1 MYKVKVDE
9 KLLCFTGSVNGM
21 EYVTDPDVKLVVN
34 GVDSFSFA
42 IYPQHPLY
50 REIEC
55 KVSRVKIWR
64 GSELLFYGEVTG
76 YSQDMYGIRTYDCE
90 GALAWLN
97 DLHFAYAIS
106 GATPK
111 DVLYW
116 YIKMYNQKLRDKSKS
131 FELGTVTVHK
141 AMTQDGTE
149 GTIARSSGVYPS
161 FWEEIQ
167 DKLLDSFG
175 GILRVRYVGSDTCA
189 GYIDWLAIPD
199 GTCSQD
205 VRYAKNLLNCDWTY
219 DCTALATAVVP
230 LGKRKDSSGDN
241 EVRLTIDKAD
251 DDDATFMIQ
260 YMTGTDD
267 LVKSGNMVYSKSRME
282 KYGLIQQT
290 VTFDDITDAG
300 TLAYQGA
307 VWLRQNGKAAST
319 IRAEAIDLADIDESV
334 EHFTHGDYVRTKLP
348 GDSAES
354 LFPITAI
361 EIPIAA
367 PENAKLTVGTQES
380 GITSES
386 GGQGGGSIADAGSG
400 ADALAHTHSNKGVL
414 DKITEQDYADFKGA
428 VNKAHIHAN
437 KDTLDKIDE
446 TAWLTV
452 YGQSHEHSN
461 KEVLDRITAQDYADF
476 KASANKAH
484 VHDNKSTLDKIDET
498 SWLLVYGQTHEHEN
512 QSVLDK
518 TTASYT
524 AAEKTKLAGI
534 AAGAEVNQNAFSTIA
549 SGSARYTATSK
560 TAAFV
565 IEGED
570 GTRVTLSTNGR
581 ATISSHS
588 HSNKAVLDATT
599 ASYTT
604 AEQTKLKGVSA
615 GAEVNQNAFSTIA
628 TGSARYAATAKQ
640 SAFLID
646 GDGGTSVSLDTKTGR
661 LTVSSHTHDNKAVLD
676 QLNEEQWKFIN
687 SAANKA
693 HVHENQDTLDKITDV
708 GWNTV
713 YGNTHSHENQAV
725 LNDVTAA
732 FTTALKAKLDGI
744 ATGANKT
751 TVDSALSAT
760 STNPVQNKAV
770 NAALNSKAASGHTH
784 AMIANS
790 MLLIAGASNAAS
802 WVRLGT
808 LVSGGD
814 ARSAIIRVWSGNGYN
829 AGAYQNAS
837 FEIQIKDGWQS
848 TQSAAKACGVT
859 VYRINCG
866 TVKVKVIPTAHNTYV
881 VWVYLPWAYWNGN
894 YAVYGKY
901 SSWVSQDLRQTAEP
915 DGTGADTDYY
925 DHAFI
930 TSTVANATTWD
941 GLINDVDT
949 YNSSDTWILVKKDN
963 RIQHRYAGELDV
975 NSAKTLTDSGW
986 VTCPLAVTGNTTYPS
1001 SSSVIKV
1008 RKYGKLVRL
1017 EAAVKYK
1024 TVFGTGHNVATI
1036 PEGYRPSSLQREHGI
1051 ISTATEKI
1059 MFDAT
1064 LGVGGNLSFEPA
1076 GSSSSAFNPANSYE
1090 CRMTYFI
1097 D

>member
-50 REIEC
+50 KEIEC

-64 GSELLFYGEVTG
+64 DSKLLFYGEVTG

-111 DVLYW
+111 EVLYW
-116 YIKMYNQKLRDKSKS
+116 YIKQYNQKLRDKSKS
-131 FELGTVTVHK
+131 FELGTVTIHK
-141 AMTQDGTE
+141 ALTQSGTE

-189 GYIDWLAIPD
+189 GYIDWLEIPD

-282 KYGLIQQT
+282 KYGLIQQA

-380 GITSES
+380 GITSGS

-400 ADALAHTHSNKGVL
+400 ADAMAHTHSNKGVL

-428 VNKAHIHAN
+428 VNKAHTHDN
-437 KDTLDKIDE
+437 KETLDKIDNVS
-446 TAWLTV
+446 WLTV
-452 YGQSHEHSN
+452 YGQTHEHSN
-461 KEVLDRITAQDYADF
+461 KAVLDKLTVQDYSDF
-476 KASANKAH
+476 KGTVNKAH
-484 VHDNKSTLDKIDET
+484 VHDNK
-498 SWLLVYGQTHEHEN
+498 G
-512 QSVLDK
+512 
-518 TTASYT
+518 
-524 AAEKTKLAGI
+524 
-534 AAGAEVNQNAFSTIA
+534 
-549 SGSARYTATSK
+549 
-560 TAAFV
+560 
-565 IEGED
+565 
-570 GTRVTLSTNGR
+570 
-581 ATISSHS
+581 
-588 HSNKAVLDATT
+588 
-599 ASYTT
+599 
-604 AEQTKLKGVSA
+604 
-615 GAEVNQNAFSTIA
+615 
-628 TGSARYAATAKQ
+628 
-640 SAFLID
+640 
-646 GDGGTSVSLDTKTGR
+646 
-661 LTVSSHTHDNKAVLD
+661 
-676 QLNEEQWKFIN
+676 
-687 SAANKA
+687 
-693 HVHENQDTLDKITDV
+693 TLDKITDV

-713 YGNTHSHENQAV
+713 YGNTHSHENT
-725 LNDVTAA
+725 LLDVKNYTNY
-732 FTTALKAKLDGI
+732 ALGK
-744 ATGANKT
+744 
-751 TVDSALSAT
+751 SAT
-760 STNPVQNKAV
+760 ASAASKLSTARKINTIAFDGTKDITIPRSRSLVHQAKGTSGSTGYVAVATFTIAGRYTNLPGFIRYRNRGSAIVDLSFRFKNADSRDPELDFARMDFDV
-770 NAALNSKAASGHTH
+770 NAAQ
-784 AMIANS
+784 
-790 MLLIAGASNAAS
+790 
-802 WVRLGT
+802 
-808 LVSGGD
+808 
-814 ARSAIIRVWSGNGYN
+814 
-829 AGAYQNAS
+829 GAYLSKSGTGTWVLYIAKSEAYDEIEIMDCQPPTGIDIAFTNAHAS
-837 FEIQIKDGWQS
+837 S
-848 TQSAAKACGVT
+848 LPS
-859 VYRINCG
+859 G
-866 TVKVKVIPTAHNTYV
+866 TVAFTRHNR
-881 VWVYLPWAYWNGN
+881 ANE
-894 YAVYGKY
+894 
-901 SSWVSQDLRQTAEP
+901 S
-915 DGTGADTDYY
+915 
-925 DHAFI
+925 
-930 TSTVANATTWD
+930 STVAA
-941 GLINDVDT
+941 
-949 YNSSDTWILVKKDN
+949 
-963 RIQHRYAGELDV
+963 
-975 NSAKTLTDSGW
+975 AKTLTDSGW
-986 VTCPLAVTGNTTYPS
+986 VAMTVEGYAKSGTVKYRTYGKQITITGSVVLKNDIATSYPAPQYIASTTFDFSKIVGCSGVGRS
-1001 SSSVIKV
+1001 SS
-1008 RKYGKLVRL
+1008 
-1017 EAAVKYK
+1017 
-1024 TVFGTGHNVATI
+1024 
-1036 PEGYRPSSLQREHGI
+1036 
-1051 ISTATEKI
+1051 
-1059 MFDAT
+1059 
-1064 LGVGGNLSFEPA
+1064 GVGAYVAVENYNGDNLVCVYALGSKIAA
-1076 GSSSSAFNPANSYE
+1076 GSTLYF
-1090 CRMTYFI
+1090 TITGFI

>member
-50 REIEC
+50 REITC

-64 GSELLFYGEVTG
+64 DSKLLFYGEVTG

-111 DVLYW
+111 EVLYW
-116 YIKMYNQKLRDKSKS
+116 YIKLYNQKLRDKSKS

-141 AMTQDGTE
+141 ALTQSGTE

-267 LVKSGNMVYSKSRME
+267 LVKSRNMVYSKSRME
-282 KYGLIQQT
+282 KYGLIQQA

-307 VWLRQNGKAAST
+307 VWLRQNEKAAST

-400 ADALAHTHSNKGVL
+400 ADALAHTHSNKSVL

-428 VNKAHIHAN
+428 VNKAHVHAN

-518 TTASYT
+518 
-524 AAEKTKLAGI
+524 
-534 AAGAEVNQNAFSTIA
+534 
-549 SGSARYTATSK
+549 
-560 TAAFV
+560 
-565 IEGED
+565 
-570 GTRVTLSTNGR
+570 
-581 ATISSHS
+581 
-588 HSNKAVLDATT
+588 TT

-693 HVHENQDTLDKITDV
+693 HVHENQDTLDKITDA

-732 FTTALKAKLDGI
+732 FTTALKTKLDGI
-744 ATGANKT
+744 ATGANKI

-790 MLLIAGASNAAS
+790 TVWIGGANNAAK
-802 WVRLGT
+802 WYRLGT
-808 LVSGGD
+808 LVSSGNF
-814 ARSAIIRVWSGNGYN
+814 ANAVIRVWSGDGANGRAN
-829 AGAYQNAS
+829 QNSS
-837 FEIQIKDGWQS
+837 FEVQIKDGWQS
-848 TQSAAKACGVT
+848 TESATKACGVT
-859 VYRINCG
+859 VYRISCSS
-866 TVKVKVIPTAHNTYV
+866 VKVKVIPTAHDTYT
-881 VWVYLPWAYWNGN
+881 VWVYLPWTYWNGN
-894 YAVYGKY
+894 FSVYGKY
-901 SSWVSQDLRQTAEP
+901 KSWTSQQLIQSDEP
-915 DGTGADTDYY
+915 EGTGADTAYY

-930 TSTVANATTWD
+930 TSTVAKATEAT
-941 GLINDVDT
+941 
-949 YNSSDTWILVKKDN
+949 
-963 RIQHRYAGELDV
+963 
-975 NSAKTLTDSGW
+975 TLTDSGW
-986 VTCPLAVTGNTTYPS
+986 QKPTFPSGVKSSSIRYRKQGKIVSVTGYVQFSAAQTT
-1001 SSSVIKV
+1001 I
-1008 RKYGKLVRL
+1008 
-1017 EAAVKYK
+1017 
-1024 TVFGTGHNVATI
+1024 TVLTLPT
-1036 PEGYRPSSLQREHGI
+1036 GYRPPTKIQQFNAVDSSAQASFLTKIDTDGKVGFFGKTQGFFT
-1051 ISTATEKI
+1051 TATEYYI
-1059 MFDAT
+1059 HCTFFVD
-1064 LGVGGNLSFEPA
+1064 
-1076 GSSSSAFNPANSYE
+1076 
-1090 CRMTYFI
+1090 
-1097 D
+1097 

>member
-50 REIEC
+50 KKIVC

-64 GSELLFYGEVTG
+64 DSKLLFYGEVTG

-167 DKLLDSFG
+167 DKLLNSFG
-175 GILRVRYVGSDTCA
+175 GILRVRYVGSDSCA

-199 GTCSQD
+199 GTCTQD

-219 DCTALATAVVP
+219 DCTSIVTAVVP
-230 LGKRKDSSGDN
+230 LGKRKGSSGDN

-267 LVKSGNMVYSKSRME
+267 LVKYGNMVYSKSRME
-282 KYGLIQQT
+282 KYGLIQQAI
-290 VTFDDITDAG
+290 TFDDVTDTG

-307 VWLRQNGKAAST
+307 VWLRQNGKASST
-319 IRAEAIDLADIDESV
+319 ISAEAIDLADIDESV
-334 EHFTHGDYVRTKLP
+334 EHFTLGDYVRTKLP
-348 GDSAES
+348 GDSTES

-380 GITSES
+380 SITSGS
-386 GGQGGGSIADAGSG
+386 GGQGGGSITNAGSG
-400 ADALAHTHSNKGVL
+400 ADAMAHTHSNKGVL

-452 YGQSHEHSN
+452 YGQSHEHDN
-461 KEVLDRITAQDYADF
+461 KGVLDRITAQDYADF

-498 SWLLVYGQTHEHEN
+498 SWLLVYGQTHDHEN

-524 AAEKTKLAGI
+524 SAEKTKLAGI

-570 GTRVTLSTNGR
+570 GTSVTLSTNGR

-604 AEQTKLKGVSA
+604 AEQTKLKGVSS

-676 QLNEEQWKFIN
+676 KTTA
-687 SAANKA
+687 S
-693 HVHENQDTLDKITDV
+693 
-708 GWNTV
+708 
-713 YGNTHSHENQAV
+713 Y
-725 LNDVTAA
+725 TAA
-732 FTTALKAKLDGI
+732 DKKKLDGI
-744 ATGANKT
+744 AAGATKVA
-751 TVDSALSAT
+751 VDSALSAT

-770 NAALNSKAASGHTH
+770 KAALDSKSAASHTH
-784 AMIANS
+784 AMITNSALWVSGANNT
-790 MLLIAGASNAAS
+790 AK
-802 WVRLGT
+802 WVKLGT
-808 LVSGGD
+808 LVSSGNFSN
-814 ARSAIIRVWSGNGYN
+814 AMIRVWSGDGANGRAN
-829 AGAYQNAS
+829 QNSS
-837 FEIQIKDGWQS
+837 FEVQIKDGWQS
-848 TQSAAKACGVT
+848 TESATKACGVT
-859 VYRINCG
+859 VYRVDCSS
-866 TVKVKVIPTAHNTYV
+866 VKVKVIPTAHDTYT
-881 VWVYLPWAYWNGN
+881 VWAYLPWGYWNGN

-901 SSWVSQDLRQTAEP
+901 KSWASQHLIQSDEP
-915 DGTGADTDYY
+915 EGTGADTAYY
-925 DHAFI
+925 DQAFL
-930 TSTVANATTWD
+930 TSTVANATTWN

-1001 SSSVIKV
+1001 SSSRIKV

-1017 EAAVKYK
+1017 EAMVKYT

-1036 PEGYRPSSLQREHGI
+1036 PEGYRPSKLQREHGI

-1064 LGVGGNLSFEPA
+1064 LTDTGSLLFAPA
-1076 GSSSSAFNPANSYE
+1076 GSGSSTFNPANSYE

>member
-386 GGQGGGSIADAGSG
+386 GGQGGGSITNAGSG
-400 ADALAHTHSNKGVL
+400 ADAMAHTHSNKSVL

-428 VNKAHIHAN
+428 VNKAH
-437 KDTLDKIDE
+437 T
-446 TAWLTV
+446 
-452 YGQSHEHSN
+452 HSN
-461 KEVLDRITAQDYADF
+461 K
-476 KASANKAH
+476 
-484 VHDNKSTLDKIDET
+484 
-498 SWLLVYGQTHEHEN
+498 G
-512 QSVLDK
+512 VLDK
-518 TTASYT
+518 T
-524 AAEKTKLAGI
+524 E
-534 AAGAEVNQNAFSTIA
+534 QP
-549 SGSARYTATSK
+549 
-560 TAAFV
+560 
-565 IEGED
+565 
-570 GTRVTLSTNGR
+570 
-581 ATISSHS
+581 
-588 HSNKAVLDATT
+588 
-599 ASYTT
+599 YTT
-604 AEQTKLKGVSA
+604 AERDKLAGLENYTHPTYTAHTKGFYKFASDGEGHVTDAEEVTASDLYNAGGVIKNFLNFADYTGHMSIA
-615 GAEVNQNAFSTIA
+615 FMSTGTSGSFGDYAEFVVDT
-628 TGSARYAATAKQ
+628 RE
-640 SAFLID
+640 
-646 GDGGTSVSLDTKTGR
+646 TSVSKMFMLSVGGNGIEGSLMLKGQNGSECVIFPNSNSSNSNQFHFFLPDKSGTVA
-661 LTVSSHTHDNKAVLD
+661 LTEDIPDISGKQDKLTAGTNIT
-676 QLNEEQWKFIN
+676 IN
-687 SAANKA
+687 
-693 HVHENQDTLDKITDV
+693 
-708 GWNTV
+708 
-713 YGNTHSHENQAV
+713 GNTISAKDTTYSDATQSAHG
-725 LNDVTAA
+725 LMAA
-732 FTTALKAKLDGI
+732 ADKKKLDGMDLSKYLPLHGTADQSKALSNGSMRYGWCVNNAANADSGYRWFRI
-744 ATGANKT
+744 GTLALSKLAFDTETMYLHVCSGYSNYGVLCVYTRIDSTGVGVQTIRLSWLNKSEGTLPPKFKLVGIGSSDGVKFELWCYTPSRWESVAYYVVADLKLTGGLLNRWLLEKHSDPDAKSAT
-751 TVDSALSAT
+751 TVGTKSVTDVDLS
-760 STNPVQNKAV
+760 
-770 NAALNSKAASGHTH
+770 
-784 AMIANS
+784 
-790 MLLIAGASNAAS
+790 
-802 WVRLGT
+802 
-808 LVSGGD
+808 
-814 ARSAIIRVWSGNGYN
+814 Y
-829 AGAYQNAS
+829 
-837 FEIQIKDGWQS
+837 
-848 TQSAAKACGVT
+848 AAKA
-859 VYRINCG
+859 NE
-866 TVKVKVIPTAHNTYV
+866 A
-881 VWVYLPWAYWNGN
+881 A
-894 YAVYGKY
+894 
-901 SSWVSQDLRQTAEP
+901 
-915 DGTGADTDYY
+915 
-925 DHAFI
+925 
-930 TSTVANATTWD
+930 
-941 GLINDVDT
+941 
-949 YNSSDTWILVKKDN
+949 
-963 RIQHRYAGELDV
+963 
-975 NSAKTLTDSGW
+975 TLTDSGW
-986 VTCPLAVTGNTTYPS
+986 ITPTITGTASSTLRYRKQGKIVCVSGYVQPS
-1001 SSSVIKV
+1001 
-1008 RKYGKLVRL
+1008 
-1017 EAAVKYK
+1017 AA
-1024 TVFGTGHNVATI
+1024 GATI
-1036 PEGYRPSSLQREHGI
+1036 TPFTLPTGYRPPSNIQI
-1051 ISTATEKI
+1051 IHAV
-1059 MFDAT
+1059 D
-1064 LGVGGNLSFEPA
+1064 
-1076 GSSSSAFNPANSYE
+1076 SSSQDTYLVVIEKSGTVRYVGKKQGFFSTNTSYY
-1090 CRMTYFI
+1090 MHVTYFI

>member
-50 REIEC
+50 KEIEC

-64 GSELLFYGEVTG
+64 DSELLFYGEVTG

-111 DVLYW
+111 EVLYW
-116 YIKMYNQKLRDKSKS
+116 YIKLYNQKLRDKSKS
-131 FELGTVTVHK
+131 FELGTVTIHK
-141 AMTQDGTE
+141 ALTQSGTE

-282 KYGLIQQT
+282 KYGLIQQA

-380 GITSES
+380 GITSGS

-400 ADALAHTHSNKGVL
+400 ADAMAHTHSNKGVL

-428 VNKAHIHAN
+428 VNKAHVHAN
-437 KDTLDKIDE
+437 KDTLDK
-446 TAWLTV
+446 LTV
-452 YGQSHEHSN
+452 
-461 KEVLDRITAQDYADF
+461 QDYSDF
-476 KASANKAH
+476 KGTVNKAH
-484 VHDNKSTLDKIDET
+484 VHDNK
-498 SWLLVYGQTHEHEN
+498 G
-512 QSVLDK
+512 
-518 TTASYT
+518 
-524 AAEKTKLAGI
+524 
-534 AAGAEVNQNAFSTIA
+534 
-549 SGSARYTATSK
+549 
-560 TAAFV
+560 
-565 IEGED
+565 
-570 GTRVTLSTNGR
+570 
-581 ATISSHS
+581 
-588 HSNKAVLDATT
+588 
-599 ASYTT
+599 
-604 AEQTKLKGVSA
+604 
-615 GAEVNQNAFSTIA
+615 
-628 TGSARYAATAKQ
+628 
-640 SAFLID
+640 
-646 GDGGTSVSLDTKTGR
+646 
-661 LTVSSHTHDNKAVLD
+661 
-676 QLNEEQWKFIN
+676 
-687 SAANKA
+687 
-693 HVHENQDTLDKITDV
+693 TLDKITDV

-713 YGNTHSHENQAV
+713 YGNTHSHDNKSV
-725 LNDVTAA
+725 LDKTTAA
-732 FTTALKAKLDGI
+732 YTAADKKKLDGMDLTKYLHYNSMWNIKKDTWYKFASFTCTQYYNFSTAIFVAGFGYGDIRMFRITAGTEKGKPVASRIYLANITGNLIGNVGYVINGNTVNFFLRSTTGMYGYVGRIGATAETGDFI
-744 ATGANKT
+744 AQTDLVAAT
-751 TVDSALSAT
+751 TAE
-760 STNPVQNKAV
+760 
-770 NAALNSKAASGHTH
+770 AASIVQFT
-784 AMIANS
+784 A
-790 MLLIAGASNAAS
+790 AGTDVA
-802 WVRLGT
+802 
-808 LVSGGD
+808 
-814 ARSAIIRVWSGNGYN
+814 
-829 AGAYQNAS
+829 
-837 FEIQIKDGWQS
+837 F
-848 TQSAAKACGVT
+848 C
-859 VYRINCG
+859 
-866 TVKVKVIPTAHNTYV
+866 NT
-881 VWVYLPWAYWNGN
+881 
-894 YAVYGKY
+894 
-901 SSWVSQDLRQTAEP
+901 
-915 DGTGADTDYY
+915 
-925 DHAFI
+925 
-930 TSTVANATTWD
+930 
-941 GLINDVDT
+941 
-949 YNSSDTWILVKKDN
+949 
-963 RIQHRYAGELDV
+963 
-975 NSAKTLTDSGW
+975 AKTLTDSGW
-986 VTCPLAVTGNTTYPS
+986 VAMTVDGYYAKSGTVKYRTYGKQITITGSVVLKNDIATSYPAPQYIASTTFDFSKIVGCSGVGRS
-1001 SSSVIKV
+1001 SS
-1008 RKYGKLVRL
+1008 
-1017 EAAVKYK
+1017 
-1024 TVFGTGHNVATI
+1024 
-1036 PEGYRPSSLQREHGI
+1036 
-1051 ISTATEKI
+1051 
-1059 MFDAT
+1059 
-1064 LGVGGNLSFEPA
+1064 GVGTYVAVENYNGDNLVCVYALGSKIAA
-1076 GSSSSAFNPANSYE
+1076 GSTLYF
-1090 CRMTYFI
+1090 TITGFI

>member
-50 REIEC
+50 KEIAC

-64 GSELLFYGEVTG
+64 DSKLLFYGEVTG

-97 DLHFAYAIS
+97 DLHFAYSIS

-131 FELGTVTVHK
+131 FELGDVTVHK

-167 DKLLDSFG
+167 DKLLNSFG

-189 GYIDWLAIPD
+189 GYIDWLAIPS

-205 VRYAKNLLNCDWTY
+205 VRYAKNLLNCDWAY

-282 KYGLIQQT
+282 KYGLIQQA

-380 GITSES
+380 GITSGS

-452 YGQSHEHSN
+452 YGQSHRHDNE
-461 KEVLDRITAQDYADF
+461 EVLDRITAQDYASF

-549 SGSARYTATSK
+549 
-560 TAAFV
+560 
-565 IEGED
+565 
-570 GTRVTLSTNGR
+570 
-581 ATISSHS
+581 
-588 HSNKAVLDATT
+588 
-599 ASYTT
+599 
-604 AEQTKLKGVSA
+604 
-615 GAEVNQNAFSTIA
+615 

-687 SAANKA
+687 GAANKA
-693 HVHENQDTLDKITDV
+693 HVHDNKGTLDKITDV

-713 YGNTHSHENQAV
+713 YGYTHSHDNKAV
-725 LNDVTAA
+725 LDKTTASYTAA
-732 FTTALKAKLDGI
+732 DKKKLDGI
-744 ATGANKT
+744 AAGATKVA
-751 TVDSALSAT
+751 VDSALSAT

-770 NAALNSKAASGHTH
+770 KAALDSKSASGHTH
-784 AMIANS
+784 AMITNS
-790 MLLIAGASNAAS
+790 MLNIGGANNAAS

-814 ARSAIIRVWSGNGYN
+814 ARSAIIRVWSGNGFN

-881 VWVYLPWAYWNGN
+881 VWVYLPWGYWNGN

-915 DGTGADTDYY
+915 EGTGADTDYY

-930 TSTVANATTWD
+930 TSTVANATTWN

-949 YNSSDTWILVKKDN
+949 YNSSDTWVLVKKDN
-963 RIQHRYAGELDV
+963 KIQHRYAGELDV
-975 NSAKTLTDSGW
+975 NSAKTLVDSGW
-986 VTCPLAVTGNTTYPS
+986 VTCPLAVTGNTTYPTS
-1001 SSSVIKV
+1001 ASTIRV
-1008 RKYGKLVRL
+1008 RKYGKMVKL
-1017 EAAVKYK
+1017 EGWVKYS
-1024 TVFGTGHNVATI
+1024 TAFNTGHNVATI
-1036 PEGYRPSSLQREHGI
+1036 PAGYRPANVMYI
-1051 ISTATEKI
+1051 IGATNAGAGTKI
-1059 MFDAT
+1059 VFYAT
-1064 LGVGGNLSFEPA
+1064 IGAGGNIGFSPA
-1076 GSSSSAFNPANSYE
+1076 DQNSSATFNPAVCYE
-1090 CRMTYFI
+1090 FHATYFI

>member
-50 REIEC
+50 KEIEC

-64 GSELLFYGEVTG
+64 DSKLLFYGEVTG

-111 DVLYW
+111 EVLYW
-116 YIKMYNQKLRDKSKS
+116 YIKLYNQKLRDKSKS

-141 AMTQDGTE
+141 ALTQSGTE

-189 GYIDWLAIPD
+189 GYIDWLEIPD

-282 KYGLIQQT
+282 KYGLIQQA

-452 YGQSHEHSN
+452 YGQAHKHDNKDVLDQITQTEWNAINSAKNKAHTHDNKKTLDKIDDVSWLTVYGQTHEHSN
-461 KEVLDRITAQDYADF
+461 KAVLDKLTAQDYSDF
-476 KASANKAH
+476 KGTVNKAH
-484 VHDNKSTLDKIDET
+484 VHDNK
-498 SWLLVYGQTHEHEN
+498 G
-512 QSVLDK
+512 
-518 TTASYT
+518 
-524 AAEKTKLAGI
+524 
-534 AAGAEVNQNAFSTIA
+534 
-549 SGSARYTATSK
+549 
-560 TAAFV
+560 
-565 IEGED
+565 
-570 GTRVTLSTNGR
+570 
-581 ATISSHS
+581 
-588 HSNKAVLDATT
+588 
-599 ASYTT
+599 
-604 AEQTKLKGVSA
+604 
-615 GAEVNQNAFSTIA
+615 
-628 TGSARYAATAKQ
+628 
-640 SAFLID
+640 
-646 GDGGTSVSLDTKTGR
+646 
-661 LTVSSHTHDNKAVLD
+661 
-676 QLNEEQWKFIN
+676 
-687 SAANKA
+687 
-693 HVHENQDTLDKITDV
+693 TLDKITDV

-713 YGNTHSHENQAV
+713 YGNTHSHENTLLDVKNYTNYALGKSATASAAFKLSTARKINTIPFDGTKDITIPRSGMVCHEAEGTGGQQGYVKIATIKITAQYANMPTIIYYRNRGAFPVKLVIMFSNSDTTDPGLYV
-725 LNDVTAA
+725 LEQTVELVNYNWKRAYMNKTAA
-732 FTTALKAKLDGI
+732 GMWDLIIAKSEAWDSVQILDCQPAKHVSVTFTNAHI
-744 ATGANKT
+744 
-751 TVDSALSAT
+751 SALPSTAVT
-760 STNPVQNKAV
+760 STVYER
-770 NAALNSKAASGHTH
+770 
-784 AMIANS
+784 AM
-790 MLLIAGASNAAS
+790 
-802 WVRLGT
+802 V
-808 LVSGGD
+808 
-814 ARSAIIRVWSGNGYN
+814 
-829 AGAYQNAS
+829 
-837 FEIQIKDGWQS
+837 
-848 TQSAAKACGVT
+848 
-859 VYRINCG
+859 
-866 TVKVKVIPTAHNTYV
+866 
-881 VWVYLPWAYWNGN
+881 
-894 YAVYGKY
+894 
-901 SSWVSQDLRQTAEP
+901 
-915 DGTGADTDYY
+915 
-925 DHAFI
+925 
-930 TSTVANATTWD
+930 TSTVANAATWN

-975 NSAKTLTDSGW
+975 NSAKTLVDSGW
-986 VTCPLAVTGNTTYPS
+986 QKPTFPSGVKSSSIRYRKQGKIVSVTGYVQFSTAQTT
-1001 SSSVIKV
+1001 I
-1008 RKYGKLVRL
+1008 
-1017 EAAVKYK
+1017 
-1024 TVFGTGHNVATI
+1024 TVFTLPT
-1036 PEGYRPSSLQREHGI
+1036 GYRPPAKIQQFNAVDSSAQASFLTKIDTDGKVGFFGKTQGFFT
-1051 ISTATEKI
+1051 TATEYY
-1059 MFDAT
+1059 MHCTFFVD
-1064 LGVGGNLSFEPA
+1064 
-1076 GSSSSAFNPANSYE
+1076 
-1090 CRMTYFI
+1090 
-1097 D
+1097 

>member
-50 REIEC
+50 KEIAC

-64 GSELLFYGEVTG
+64 DSKLLFYGEVTG

-97 DLHFAYAIS
+97 DLHFAYSIS

-111 DVLYW
+111 EVLYW
-116 YIKMYNQKLRDKSKS
+116 YIKLYNQKLRDKSKS

-141 AMTQDGTE
+141 ALTQNGTE

-241 EVRLTIDKAD
+241 EARLTIDKAD

-282 KYGLIQQT
+282 KYGLIQQA

-367 PENAKLTVGTQES
+367 PQNAKLTVGTQES
-380 GITSES
+380 GITSGS

-414 DKITEQDYADFKGA
+414 DKITEQDYADFKGT
-428 VNKAHIHAN
+428 VNKAHIHDN
-437 KDTLDKIDE
+437 KETLDKIDE

-452 YGQSHEHSN
+452 YGQSHEHDN
-461 KEVLDRITAQDYADF
+461 KEVLDQITQTEWIAIN
-476 KASANKAH
+476 SAKNKAH
-484 VHDNKSTLDKIDET
+484 THDNKKTLDKIDDV
-498 SWLLVYGQTHEHEN
+498 SWLTVYGQTHEH
-512 QSVLDK
+512 
-518 TTASYT
+518 
-524 AAEKTKLAGI
+524 
-534 AAGAEVNQNAFSTIA
+534 
-549 SGSARYTATSK
+549 
-560 TAAFV
+560 
-565 IEGED
+565 
-570 GTRVTLSTNGR
+570 
-581 ATISSHS
+581 
-588 HSNKAVLDATT
+588 SNKAVLD
-599 ASYTT
+599 
-604 AEQTKLKGVSA
+604 K
-615 GAEVNQNAFSTIA
+615 
-628 TGSARYAATAKQ
+628 
-640 SAFLID
+640 
-646 GDGGTSVSLDTKTGR
+646 
-661 LTVSSHTHDNKAVLD
+661 LTVQDYSDFKGTV
-676 QLNEEQWKFIN
+676 
-687 SAANKA
+687 NKA
-693 HVHENQDTLDKITDV
+693 HVHSNKDTLEKLDMEWWAMWLSAYGNMHTHANKATLDKITDALVTKLSNMDLSKYLPLAGGVMNGDIDLASNGVDLLV
-708 GWNTV
+708 GSQRATQTTYATAVAGATISTKQTFSSGLPERKSLVGSFLDQNSVWHSIISVRHRNGYNDGVNYGMYLRSLLTSDGSLIWNK
-713 YGNTHSHENQAV
+713 Q
-725 LNDVTAA
+725 
-732 FTTALKAKLDGI
+732 
-744 ATGANKT
+744 TGAGKWQGER
-751 TVDSALSAT
+751 VLLD
-760 STNPVQNKAV
+760 STNYSSY
-770 NAALNSKAASGHTH
+770 AAKSDHTH
-784 AMIANS
+784 AMITNSALWVSGANNT
-790 MLLIAGASNAAS
+790 AK
-802 WVRLGT
+802 WVKLGT
-808 LVSGGD
+808 LVSSGNFSN
-814 ARSAIIRVWSGNGYN
+814 AMIRVWSGDGANGRAN
-829 AGAYQNAS
+829 QNSS
-837 FEIQIKDGWQS
+837 FEVQIKDGWQS
-848 TQSAAKACGVT
+848 TESATKACGVT
-859 VYRINCG
+859 VYRVDCSS
-866 TVKVKVIPTAHNTYV
+866 VKVKVIPTAHDTYT
-881 VWVYLPWAYWNGN
+881 VWAYMPWGYWNGN
-894 YAVYGKY
+894 YAIYGKY
-901 SSWVSQDLRQTAEP
+901 KSWTYQHLIQSEEP
-915 DGTGADTDYY
+915 EGTGADTAYY
-925 DHAFI
+925 DHAFL
-930 TSTVANATTWD
+930 TSTVANATTWN

-1017 EAAVKYK
+1017 EAMVKYK
-1024 TVFGTGHNVATI
+1024 TAFGTGHNVATI
-1036 PEGYRPSSLQREHGI
+1036 PEGYRPSVLQREHGI

-1059 MFDAT
+1059 WFDAT
-1064 LGVGGNLSFEPA
+1064 LGVGGNLSFAPA
-1076 GSSSSAFNPANSYE
+1076 GSSSYEFNPANSYE

>member
-50 REIEC
+50 REIDC

-64 GSELLFYGEVTG
+64 DSKLLFYGEVTG

-199 GTCSQD
+199 GTCTQD

-380 GITSES
+380 GITSGS
-386 GGQGGGSIADAGSG
+386 GGQGGGQGGGSIADAGSG

-452 YGQSHEHSN
+452 YGQSHEH
-461 KEVLDRITAQDYADF
+461 
-476 KASANKAH
+476 
-484 VHDNKSTLDKIDET
+484 DNK
-498 SWLLVYGQTHEHEN
+498 G
-512 QSVLDK
+512 VLDK

-524 AAEKTKLAGI
+524 SAEKTKLAGI

-549 SGSARYTATSK
+549 SGSTRYTATSK

-570 GTRVTLSTNGR
+570 GTSVTLSTNGR

-604 AEQTKLKGVSA
+604 AEQTKLKGVSV

-676 QLNEEQWKFIN
+676 QLDEEQWKFIN
-687 SAANKA
+687 GAANKA
-693 HVHENQDTLDKITDV
+693 HVHDNKGTLDKITDV

-713 YGNTHSHENQAV
+713 YGYAHSHDNKSV
-725 LNDVTAA
+725 LDKTTASYTAA
-732 FTTALKAKLDGI
+732 DKKKLDGI
-744 ATGANKT
+744 AAGATKVA
-751 TVDSALSAT
+751 VDSALSAT

-770 NAALNSKAASGHTH
+770 KAALDSKSASGHTH
-784 AMIANS
+784 AMITNS
-790 MLLIAGASNAAS
+790 MLNIGGANNAAK
-802 WVRLGT
+802 WVCLGT

-814 ARSAIIRVWSGNGYN
+814 ARSALIRVWSGNGFN

-837 FEIQIKDGWQS
+837 FEIQIKDGYQS
-848 TQSAAKACGVT
+848 TPSADRACGVT
-859 VYRINCG
+859 VYRINCS
-866 TVKVKVIPTAHNTYV
+866 TAKVKVIPTKHNTYT

-894 YAVYGKY
+894 YAVYGRY
-901 SSWVSQDLRQTAEP
+901 TSWVSQDLRQTTEP
-915 DGTGADTDYY
+915 EGTGADTAYY
-925 DHAFI
+925 DQAFL
-930 TSTVANATTWD
+930 TSTVAKATEAT
-941 GLINDVDT
+941 
-949 YNSSDTWILVKKDN
+949 
-963 RIQHRYAGELDV
+963 
-975 NSAKTLTDSGW
+975 TLTDSGW
-986 VTCPLAVTGNTTYPS
+986 QKPTFPSGVKSSSIRYRKQGKIVSVTGYVQFSAEQTT
-1001 SSSVIKV
+1001 I
-1008 RKYGKLVRL
+1008 
-1017 EAAVKYK
+1017 
-1024 TVFGTGHNVATI
+1024 TVFTLPT
-1036 PEGYRPSSLQREHGI
+1036 GYRPPAKIQQFNAVDSSAQQSFLIKIDTDGKVGFFGKTQGFFT
-1051 ISTATEKI
+1051 TATEYY
-1059 MFDAT
+1059 MHCTFFVD
-1064 LGVGGNLSFEPA
+1064 
-1076 GSSSSAFNPANSYE
+1076 
-1090 CRMTYFI
+1090 
-1097 D
+1097 

>member
-50 REIEC
+50 KEIAC

-64 GSELLFYGEVTG
+64 DSKLLFYGEVTG

-97 DLHFAYAIS
+97 DLHFAYSIS

-131 FELGTVTVHK
+131 FELGDVTVHK

-167 DKLLDSFG
+167 DKLLNSFG

-189 GYIDWLAIPD
+189 GYIDWLAIPS

-205 VRYAKNLLNCDWTY
+205 VRYAKNLLNCDWAY
-219 DCTALATAVVP
+219 DCTSIATAVVP

-282 KYGLIQQT
+282 KYGLIQQAI
-290 VTFDDITDAG
+290 TFDDITDAG

-307 VWLRQNGKAAST
+307 VWLRQNGKASST

-400 ADALAHTHSNKGVL
+400 ADAMAHTHSNKGVL

-461 KEVLDRITAQDYADF
+461 KAVLDKLTAQDYSDF
-476 KASANKAH
+476 KGTVNKAH

-498 SWLLVYGQTHEHEN
+498 SWLLVYGQTHVHEN
-512 QSVLDK
+512 QPVLDK

-534 AAGAEVNQNAFSTIA
+534 A
-549 SGSARYTATSK
+549 
-560 TAAFV
+560 
-565 IEGED
+565 
-570 GTRVTLSTNGR
+570 
-581 ATISSHS
+581 
-588 HSNKAVLDATT
+588 
-599 ASYTT
+599 
-604 AEQTKLKGVSA
+604 A

-676 QLNEEQWKFIN
+676 QLSEEQWKFIN
-687 SAANKA
+687 GAANKA
-693 HVHENQDTLDKITDV
+693 HVHDNKGTLDKITDV
-708 GWNTV
+708 CWNTV
-713 YGNTHSHENQAV
+713 YGYTHSHDNKSV
-725 LNDVTAA
+725 LDKTTAA
-732 FTTALKAKLDGI
+732 YTAADKKKLDGI
-744 ATGANKT
+744 AAGATKVA
-751 TVDSALSAT
+751 VDSALSAT

-770 NAALNSKAASGHTH
+770 KAALDSKSASGHTH
-784 AMIANS
+784 AMITNSDLWVSGANNT
-790 MLLIAGASNAAS
+790 AK
-802 WVRLGT
+802 WVKLGT
-808 LVSGGD
+808 LVSSGNFSN
-814 ARSAIIRVWSGNGYN
+814 AMIRVWSGDGANGRAN
-829 AGAYQNAS
+829 QNSS
-837 FEIQIKDGWQS
+837 FEVQIKDGWQS
-848 TQSAAKACGVT
+848 TESATKACGVT
-859 VYRINCG
+859 VYRVDCSS
-866 TVKVKVIPTAHNTYV
+866 VKVKVIPTAHDTYT
-881 VWVYLPWAYWNGN
+881 VWAYLPWGYWNGN
-894 YAVYGKY
+894 YAVYGKTN
-901 SSWVSQDLRQTAEP
+901 L
-915 DGTGADTDYY
+915 
-925 DHAFI
+925 
-930 TSTVANATTWD
+930 
-941 GLINDVDT
+941 
-949 YNSSDTWILVKKDN
+949 
-963 RIQHRYAGELDV
+963 
-975 NSAKTLTDSGW
+975 
-986 VTCPLAVTGNTTYPS
+986 
-1001 SSSVIKV
+1001 
-1008 RKYGKLVRL
+1008 
-1017 EAAVKYK
+1017 
-1024 TVFGTGHNVATI
+1024 GH
-1036 PEGYRPSSLQREHGI
+1036 
-1051 ISTATEKI
+1051 
-1059 MFDAT
+1059 
-1064 LGVGGNLSFEPA
+1064 LS
-1076 GSSSSAFNPANSYE
+1076 
-1090 CRMTYFI
+1090 I
-1097 D
+1097 

>member
-50 REIEC
+50 KEITC

-64 GSELLFYGEVTG
+64 DSKLLFYGEVTG

-111 DVLYW
+111 EVLYW
-116 YIKMYNQKLRDKSKS
+116 YIKLYNQKLRDKSKS
-131 FELGTVTVHK
+131 FELGTVTIHK
-141 AMTQDGTE
+141 ALTQSGTE

-282 KYGLIQQT
+282 KYGLIQQA
-290 VTFDDITDAG
+290 VTFDDTTDAG

-386 GGQGGGSIADAGSG
+386 GGQGGGSIADVGSG

-428 VNKAHIHAN
+428 VNKAHVHAN

-452 YGQSHEHSN
+452 YGQSHEHEN

-476 KASANKAH
+476 KGTVNKAH
-484 VHDNKSTLDKIDET
+484 THSNRGTLDKLDVEWWAM
-498 SWLLVYGQTHEHEN
+498 WLSAYGNMHT
-512 QSVLDK
+512 
-518 TTASYT
+518 
-524 AAEKTKLAGI
+524 
-534 AAGAEVNQNAFSTIA
+534 
-549 SGSARYTATSK
+549 
-560 TAAFV
+560 
-565 IEGED
+565 
-570 GTRVTLSTNGR
+570 
-581 ATISSHS
+581 
-588 HSNKAVLDATT
+588 HSNK
-599 ASYTT
+599 
-604 AEQTKLKGVSA
+604 SA
-615 GAEVNQNAFSTIA
+615 
-628 TGSARYAATAKQ
+628 
-640 SAFLID
+640 
-646 GDGGTSVSLDTKTGR
+646 
-661 LTVSSHTHDNKAVLD
+661 
-676 QLNEEQWKFIN
+676 
-687 SAANKA
+687 
-693 HVHENQDTLDKITDV
+693 LDKITDALV
-708 GWNTV
+708 TKLSNMDLSKYLPLAGGVMSGDIDMATTRKDIVVGTHRSSPPELPTAVAGGTVSIKTSLLTGLTERRSLIGSWLDENSVWHNILSVRHRNGWNDGPN
-713 YGNTHSHENQAV
+713 YGFYLRSLLTSNSSLFWNKQ
-725 LNDVTAA
+725 
-732 FTTALKAKLDGI
+732 
-744 ATGANKT
+744 TGANT
-751 TVDSALSAT
+751 WQGERELLD
-760 STNPVQNKAV
+760 STNYTSY
-770 NAALNSKAASGHTH
+770 AAKSDHTH
-784 AMIANS
+784 AMIVNSQVIVNGANANP
-790 MLLIAGASNAAS
+790 M

-808 LVSGGD
+808 LVSSGNFY
-814 ARSAIIRVWSGNGYN
+814 SASIRVWTGSGANGN
-829 AGAYQNAS
+829 ASQNSS

-848 TQSAAKACGVT
+848 TESAVKACGVT
-859 VYRINCG
+859 VYRINCSA
-866 TVKVKVIPTAHNTYV
+866 VKVKVIPTAHNTYV
-881 VWVYLPWAYWNGN
+881 VWAYLPWGYWNGN
-894 YAVYGKY
+894 FEVRGKY
-901 SSWVSQDLRQTAEP
+901 TSWTPQVLRQPAEP
-915 DGTGADTDYY
+915 DGTTADTAYF

-930 TSTVANATTWD
+930 TSTVAKATEAT
-941 GLINDVDT
+941 
-949 YNSSDTWILVKKDN
+949 
-963 RIQHRYAGELDV
+963 
-975 NSAKTLTDSGW
+975 TLTDSGW
-986 VTCPLAVTGNTTYPS
+986 QKPTFPSGVKSSSIRYRKQGKIVSVTGYVQFSAAQTT
-1001 SSSVIKV
+1001 I
-1008 RKYGKLVRL
+1008 
-1017 EAAVKYK
+1017 
-1024 TVFGTGHNVATI
+1024 TVLTLPT
-1036 PEGYRPSSLQREHGI
+1036 GYRPPTKIQQFNAVDSSAQASFLTKIDTDGKVGFFGKTQGFFT
-1051 ISTATEKI
+1051 TATEYYI
-1059 MFDAT
+1059 HCTFFVD
-1064 LGVGGNLSFEPA
+1064 
-1076 GSSSSAFNPANSYE
+1076 
-1090 CRMTYFI
+1090 
-1097 D
+1097 

>member
-50 REIEC
+50 KEIAC

-64 GSELLFYGEVTG
+64 DSKLLFYGEVTG

-131 FELGTVTVHK
+131 FELGTVTVHR

-167 DKLLDSFG
+167 DKLLNSFG

-199 GTCSQD
+199 GICAQD

-219 DCTALATAVVP
+219 DCTSIATAVVP

-282 KYGLIQQT
+282 KYGLIQQA
-290 VTFDDITDAG
+290 VTFDDVTDTG

-307 VWLRQNGKAAST
+307 VWLRQNGKASST
-319 IRAEAIDLADIDESV
+319 ISAEAIDLADIDESV
-334 EHFTHGDYVRTKLP
+334 EHFTLGDYVRTKLP

-361 EIPIAA
+361 EIPITA

-380 GITSES
+380 GITSGS
-386 GGQGGGSIADAGSG
+386 VGQGGGSIADAGSG
-400 ADALAHTHSNKGVL
+400 ADAMAHTHSNKGVL

-452 YGQSHEHSN
+452 YGQSHEHDN
-461 KEVLDRITAQDYADF
+461 KGVLDRITAQDYADF

-498 SWLLVYGQTHEHEN
+498 SWLLVYGQTHDHEN

-524 AAEKTKLAGI
+524 SAEKTKLAGI

-549 SGSARYTATSK
+549 SGSTRYTATSK

-570 GTRVTLSTNGR
+570 GTSVTLSTNGR

-588 HSNKAVLDATT
+588 HGNKAVLDATT

-604 AEQTKLKGVSA
+604 AEQTKLKGVSV

-676 QLNEEQWKFIN
+676 KTTA
-687 SAANKA
+687 S
-693 HVHENQDTLDKITDV
+693 
-708 GWNTV
+708 
-713 YGNTHSHENQAV
+713 Y
-725 LNDVTAA
+725 TAA
-732 FTTALKAKLDGI
+732 DKEKLDGI
-744 ATGANKT
+744 AAGATKVA
-751 TVDSALSAT
+751 VDSALSAT
-760 STNPVQNKAV
+760 STNPVQNKIV
-770 NAALNSKAASGHTH
+770 QAALNGKAASGHTH
-784 AMIANS
+784 AMITNS
-790 MLLIAGASNAAS
+790 MLNIGGANNAAS

-814 ARSAIIRVWSGNGYN
+814 ARSALIRVCSGNGFN
-829 AGAYQNAS
+829 ANAYQNAS
-837 FEIQIKDGWQS
+837 FEIQIKDGYQS

-881 VWVYLPWAYWNGN
+881 VWVYLPWGYWNGN

-901 SSWVSQDLRQTAEP
+901 SSWVSQDLRQTTEP
-915 DGTGADTDYY
+915 EGTGADTAYY
-925 DHAFI
+925 DQAFL
-930 TSTVANATTWD
+930 TSTVANATTWN

-975 NSAKTLTDSGW
+975 NSAKTLVDSGW
-986 VTCPLAVTGNTTYPS
+986 KKPTFASGVKSSSIRYRKQGKIVSVTGYVQFSAEQTT
-1001 SSSVIKV
+1001 I
-1008 RKYGKLVRL
+1008 
-1017 EAAVKYK
+1017 
-1024 TVFGTGHNVATI
+1024 TVFTLPT
-1036 PEGYRPSSLQREHGI
+1036 GYRPPAKIQQFNAVDSSAQASFLTKIDTDGKVGFFGKTRGFFT
-1051 ISTATEKI
+1051 TATEYY
-1059 MFDAT
+1059 MHCTFFVD
-1064 LGVGGNLSFEPA
+1064 
-1076 GSSSSAFNPANSYE
+1076 
-1090 CRMTYFI
+1090 
-1097 D
+1097 

>member
-50 REIEC
+50 KEIEC

-64 GSELLFYGEVTG
+64 DSKLLFYGEVTG

-111 DVLYW
+111 EVLYW
-116 YIKMYNQKLRDKSKS
+116 YIKLYNQKLRDKSKS
-131 FELGTVTVHK
+131 FELGTVTIHK
-141 AMTQDGTE
+141 ALTQSGTE

-189 GYIDWLAIPD
+189 GYIDWMAIPD

-282 KYGLIQQT
+282 KYGLIQQA

-380 GITSES
+380 GITSGS

-400 ADALAHTHSNKGVL
+400 ADAMAHTHSNKGVL

-446 TAWLTV
+446 TSWLTV
-452 YGQSHEHSN
+452 YGQ
-461 KEVLDRITAQDYADF
+461 
-476 KASANKAH
+476 AH
-484 VHDNKSTLDKIDET
+484 VH
-498 SWLLVYGQTHEHEN
+498 EN
-512 QSVLDK
+512 QPVLDK

-534 AAGAEVNQNAFSTIA
+534 A
-549 SGSARYTATSK
+549 
-560 TAAFV
+560 
-565 IEGED
+565 
-570 GTRVTLSTNGR
+570 
-581 ATISSHS
+581 
-588 HSNKAVLDATT
+588 
-599 ASYTT
+599 
-604 AEQTKLKGVSA
+604 A

-661 LTVSSHTHDNKAVLD
+661 LTLFSHTHNNKAVLD

-687 SAANKA
+687 GAANKA
-693 HVHENQDTLDKITDV
+693 HVHENKGTLDKITDV

-713 YGNTHSHENQAV
+713 YGYTHSHDNKPV
-725 LNDVTAA
+725 LDKTTASYTAA
-732 FTTALKAKLDGI
+732 DKKKLDGMDLSKYLPKSGGVMTGDIDMQTNKRDILVGTQKSSYKNGTPI
-744 ATGANKT
+744 AGGIIDTDKKFVDMLPTLRSFMGTYHYKTSSTEEWCDFISVRHRNGYSDGSNWGMMIYAPIFGGNLQWNLQTNKNT
-751 TVDSALSAT
+751 WQGHRTILDSANY
-760 STNPVQNKAV
+760 TNY
-770 NAALNSKAASGHTH
+770 AAKSNHTHDRIENNSK
-784 AMIANS
+784 
-790 MLLIAGASNAAS
+790 LIAGANNAAQ
-802 WVRLGT
+802 WCRLGT
-808 LVSGGD
+808 LTSSGNFVT
-814 ARSAIIRVWSGNGYN
+814 AVISVWSGDGANG
-829 AGAYQNAS
+829 NAS
-837 FEIQIKDGWQS
+837 QNSWFEIHIKDGWQS
-848 TQSAAKACGVT
+848 SQSATKACGVT
-859 VYRINCG
+859 VYRTRCG
-866 TVKVKVIPTAHNTYV
+866 TVKVKVIPTAHDTFT
-881 VWVYLPWAYWNGN
+881 VWVYLPWGYWNGN
-894 YAVYGKY
+894 YAVNGCYKA
-901 SSWVSQDLRQTAEP
+901 WTTDFTHQTAEP
-915 DGTGADTDYY
+915 EGTAADTAYY
-925 DHAFI
+925 DQAFL
-930 TSTVANATTWD
+930 TSTVAAAN
-941 GLINDVDT
+941 
-949 YNSSDTWILVKKDN
+949 
-963 RIQHRYAGELDV
+963 
-975 NSAKTLTDSGW
+975 TLTDSGW
-986 VTCPLAVTGNTTYPS
+986 IATTRNTSFTATS
-1001 SSSVIKV
+1001 TVKC
-1008 RKYGKLVRL
+1008 RKYGQLVEVRG
-1017 EAAVKYK
+1017 EVTFNSTYGSP
-1024 TVFGTGHNVATI
+1024 TVCTLPA
-1036 PEGYRPSSLQREHGI
+1036 GYRPATVVQACGI
-1051 ISTATEKI
+1051 TPSGKQYMIKADTSGVISFGSDSGSTFVNGTTYRV
-1059 MFDAT
+1059 DLT
-1064 LGVGGNLSFEPA
+1064 YLLG
-1076 GSSSSAFNPANSYE
+1076 
-1090 CRMTYFI
+1090 
-1097 D
+1097 

>member
-50 REIEC
+50 KKIVC

-64 GSELLFYGEVTG
+64 DSKLLFYGEVTG

-97 DLHFAYAIS
+97 DLHFAYSIS

-167 DKLLDSFG
+167 DKLLNSFG
-175 GILRVRYVGSDTCA
+175 GILRVRYVGSDSCA

-199 GTCSQD
+199 GTCTQD

-219 DCTALATAVVP
+219 DCTSIATAVVP

-267 LVKSGNMVYSKSRME
+267 LVKYGNMVYSKSRME
-282 KYGLIQQT
+282 KYGLIQQA
-290 VTFDDITDAG
+290 VTFDDVTDTG

-307 VWLRQNGKAAST
+307 VWLRQNGKASST
-319 IRAEAIDLADIDESV
+319 ISAEAIDLADIDESV
-334 EHFTHGDYVRTKLP
+334 EHFTLGDYVRTKLP

-354 LFPITAI
+354 LFPVTAI

-380 GITSES
+380 GITSGS

-400 ADALAHTHSNKGVL
+400 ADAMAHTHSNKG
-414 DKITEQDYADFKGA
+414 
-428 VNKAHIHAN
+428 
-437 KDTLDKIDE
+437 
-446 TAWLTV
+446 
-452 YGQSHEHSN
+452 
-461 KEVLDRITAQDYADF
+461 VLDRITAQDYADF

-498 SWLLVYGQTHEHEN
+498 SWLLVYGQTHDHEN

-524 AAEKTKLAGI
+524 SAEKTKLAGI
-534 AAGAEVNQNAFSTIA
+534 AAGAEVNQNAFSTI
-549 SGSARYTATSK
+549 
-560 TAAFV
+560 V
-565 IEGED
+565 
-570 GTRVTLSTNGR
+570 
-581 ATISSHS
+581 
-588 HSNKAVLDATT
+588 
-599 ASYTT
+599 
-604 AEQTKLKGVSA
+604 
-615 GAEVNQNAFSTIA
+615 

-676 QLNEEQWKFIN
+676 KTTA
-687 SAANKA
+687 S
-693 HVHENQDTLDKITDV
+693 
-708 GWNTV
+708 
-713 YGNTHSHENQAV
+713 Y
-725 LNDVTAA
+725 TAA
-732 FTTALKAKLDGI
+732 DKKKLDGI
-744 ATGANKT
+744 AAGATKVA
-751 TVDSALSAT
+751 VDSALSAT

-770 NAALNSKAASGHTH
+770 KAALDSKSASGHTH
-784 AMIANS
+784 AMITNSALWVSGANNT
-790 MLLIAGASNAAS
+790 AK
-802 WVRLGT
+802 WVKLGT
-808 LVSGGD
+808 LVSSGNF
-814 ARSAIIRVWSGNGYN
+814 SNAIIRAWSGDGANGRAN
-829 AGAYQNAS
+829 QNSS
-837 FEIQIKDGWQS
+837 FEVQIKDGWQS
-848 TQSAAKACGVT
+848 TESATKACGVT
-859 VYRINCG
+859 VYRVGCSS
-866 TVKVKVIPTAHNTYV
+866 VKVKVIPTAHDTYT
-881 VWVYLPWAYWNGN
+881 VWAYMPWGYWNGN
-894 YAVYGKY
+894 YAIYGKY
-901 SSWVSQDLRQTAEP
+901 KSWTSQHLIQSEEPEGTA
-915 DGTGADTDYY
+915 ADTAYY
-925 DHAFI
+925 DQAFL
-930 TSTVANATTWD
+930 TSTVANATTWN

-975 NSAKTLTDSGW
+975 NSAKTLVDSGW
-986 VTCPLAVTGNTTYPS
+986 KKPTFASGVKSSSIRYRKQGKIVSVTGYVQFSAEQTT
-1001 SSSVIKV
+1001 I
-1008 RKYGKLVRL
+1008 
-1017 EAAVKYK
+1017 
-1024 TVFGTGHNVATI
+1024 TVFTLPT
-1036 PEGYRPSSLQREHGI
+1036 GYRPPAKIQQFNAVDSSAQASFLTKIDTDGKVGFFGKTRGFFT
-1051 ISTATEKI
+1051 TATEYY
-1059 MFDAT
+1059 MHCTFFVD
-1064 LGVGGNLSFEPA
+1064 
-1076 GSSSSAFNPANSYE
+1076 
-1090 CRMTYFI
+1090 
-1097 D
+1097 

>member
-64 GSELLFYGEVTG
+64 DSELLFYGEVTG

-97 DLHFAYAIS
+97 DLHFSYAIS

-111 DVLYW
+111 EVLYW
-116 YIKMYNQKLRDKSKS
+116 YIKLYNQKLRDKSKS

-141 AMTQDGTE
+141 ALTQSGTE

-380 GITSES
+380 GITSGS

-428 VNKAHIHAN
+428 VNKAHIHSN

-498 SWLLVYGQTHEHEN
+498 SWLLVYWQTHEHEN
-512 QSVLDK
+512 QS
-518 TTASYT
+518 
-524 AAEKTKLAGI
+524 
-534 AAGAEVNQNAFSTIA
+534 
-549 SGSARYTATSK
+549 
-560 TAAFV
+560 
-565 IEGED
+565 
-570 GTRVTLSTNGR
+570 
-581 ATISSHS
+581 
-588 HSNKAVLDATT
+588 VLDATT

-646 GDGGTSVSLDTKTGR
+646 GDGGTTVSLDTKTGR

-687 SAANKA
+687 GAANKA

-713 YGNTHSHENQAV
+713 YGNTHTHENQAV
-725 LNDVTAA
+725 LNAVTAA

-744 ATGANKT
+744 AAGATKVA
-751 TVDSALSAT
+751 VDSALSAT

-770 NAALNSKAASGHTH
+770 KAALDSKSASGHTH
-784 AMIANS
+784 AMITNS
-790 MLLIAGASNAAS
+790 MLNIGGANNAAS

-814 ARSAIIRVWSGNGYN
+814 ARSAIIRVWSGNGFN

-881 VWVYLPWAYWNGN
+881 VWVYLPWGYWNGN

-915 DGTGADTDYY
+915 EGTGADTDYY

-930 TSTVANATTWD
+930 TSTVANATTWN

-1017 EAAVKYK
+1017 EAMVKYK
-1024 TVFGTGHNVATI
+1024 TAFGTGHNVATI
-1036 PEGYRPSSLQREHGI
+1036 PEGYRPSKLQREHGI
-1051 ISTATEKI
+1051 TSTATEKI
-1059 MFDAT
+1059 WFDAT
-1064 LGVGGNLSFEPA
+1064 LTVSGNLSFEPA
-1076 GSSSSAFNPANSYE
+1076 GSSSAAFNPANSYE
-1090 CRMTYFI
+1090 CRMTYFT